1 MKHLPNILTIS
12 RLFAIFVIGYFLFES
27 TPNSQWIAI
36 LLYCI
41 SIFTDYLDGYIA
53 RRFNAISG
61 LGKSLD
67 ATVDKVFFFGVLSF
81 LIYLD
86 IFSLWILSFFLVI
99 HIVRDIA
106 VTWIRYVLH
115 QKNIFVGAISTGK
128 IKTVFQF
135 LFLFIGMIVSLAHS
149 YPLESPVNSQTV
161 IHTLTLSAYLI
172 YVASIV
178 LSVSSGIHYI
188 KYFIKNR

>member
-12 RLFAIFVIGYFLFES
+12 RLFAIFAIAYFIFKS

-36 LLYCI
+36 LLYSF

-53 RRFNAISG
+53 RKYNAVSG

-67 ATVDKVFFFGVLSF
+67 ATVDKVFFFGVLIC
-81 LIYLD
+81 LMYLN
-86 IFSLWILSFFLVI
+86 IFSFWLLSVFLVI
-99 HIVRDIA
+99 HIARDIV

-115 QKNIFVGAISTGK
+115 QKSIFVGAINSGK

-135 LFLFIGMIVSLAHS
+135 IFLFLGMIVSLCQS
-149 YPLESPVNSQTV
+149 YPSDSSVNNDLL
-161 IHTLTLSAYLI
+161 IHTLTLSAYI
-172 YVASIV
+172 VYFASIV

-188 KYFIKNR
+188 KYFLKNK

>member
-12 RLFAIFVIGYFLFES
+12 RLFAIFAIAYFLFQS
-27 TPNSQWIAI
+27 SSNSQWIAI

-67 ATVDKVFFFGVLSF
+67 ATVDKLFFFGVLF
-81 LIYLD
+81 CLIYLN
-86 IFSLWILSFFLVI
+86 IFSLWVLSLFLLI
-99 HIVRDIA
+99 HIARDIV
-106 VTWIRYVLH
+106 VTWIRYTLH
-115 QKNIFVGAISTGK
+115 QKNIFVGAIGTGK

-135 LFLFIGMIVSLAHS
+135 IFLLLGMIISLCHS
-149 YPLESPVNSQTV
+149 YPTESQLNNNMI
-161 IHTLTLSAYLI
+161 IHTLTLTAYII
-172 YVASIV
+172 YFASIA
-178 LSVSSGIHYI
+178 LSISSGIHYI
-188 KYFIKNR
+188 KYFIKNK

>member
-12 RLFAIFVIGYFLFES
+12 RLFAIFAIAYFLFQS
-27 TPNSQWIAI
+27 TPYSQWIAI

-67 ATVDKVFFFGVLSF
+67 ATVDKVFFFGVLF
-81 LIYLD
+81 CLIYLN
-86 IFSLWILSFFLVI
+86 IFSLWVLSVFLLI
-99 HIVRDIA
+99 HIARDIV
-106 VTWIRYVLH
+106 VTWIRYTLH
-115 QKNIFVGAISTGK
+115 QKNIFVGAIGTGK

-135 LFLFIGMIVSLAHS
+135 IFLLFGMIISLCHS
-149 YPLESPVNSQTV
+149 YPTESKLNNNII
-161 IHTLTLSAYLI
+161 IHTLTLTAYII
-172 YVASIV
+172 YFASIA
-178 LSVSSGIHYI
+178 LSISSGIHYI
-188 KYFIKNR
+188 KYFIKNK

>member
-1 MKHLPNILTIS
+1 LKHLPNILTIS

-27 TPNSQWIAI
+27 SPNSQWIAI

>member
-86 IFSLWILSFFLVI
+86 IFSLWILSFFLLI

>member
-1 MKHLPNILTIS
+1 LKHLPNILTIS

>member
-1 MKHLPNILTIS
+1 LKHLPNILTIS

-36 LLYCI
+36 ILYCI

>member
-99 HIVRDIA
+99 RIVRDIA

>member
-149 YPLESPVNSQTV
+149 YPLESPVNSQAV

>member
-1 MKHLPNILTIS
+1 
-12 RLFAIFVIGYFLFES
+12 
-27 TPNSQWIAI
+27 
-36 LLYCI
+36 
-41 SIFTDYLDGYIA
+41 
-53 RRFNAISG
+53 
-61 LGKSLD
+61 
-67 ATVDKVFFFGVLSF
+67 VDKVFFFGVLSF

>member
-12 RLFAIFVIGYFLFES
+12 RLFAIFAIAYFLFQS

-67 ATVDKVFFFGVLSF
+67 ATVDKVFFFGVLF
-81 LIYLD
+81 CLIYLN
-86 IFSLWILSFFLVI
+86 IFSLWVLSLFLFI
-99 HIVRDIA
+99 HIARDIV
-106 VTWIRYVLH
+106 VTWIRYTLH
-115 QKNIFVGAISTGK
+115 QKNIFVGAIGTGK

-135 LFLFIGMIVSLAHS
+135 IFLLLGMIISLCHS
-149 YPLESPVNSQTV
+149 YPTESQLNNNMI
-161 IHTLTLSAYLI
+161 IHTLTLTAYII
-172 YVASIV
+172 YFASIA
-178 LSVSSGIHYI
+178 LSISSGIHYI
-188 KYFIKNR
+188 KYFIKNK

>member
-12 RLFAIFVIGYFLFES
+12 RLFAIFAIAYFLFQS

-67 ATVDKVFFFGVLSF
+67 ATVDKVFFFGVLF
-81 LIYLD
+81 CLIYLN
-86 IFSLWILSFFLVI
+86 IFSLWVLSLFLFI
-99 HIVRDIA
+99 HIARDIV
-106 VTWIRYVLH
+106 VTWIRYTLH
-115 QKNIFVGAISTGK
+115 QKNIFVGAIGTGK

-135 LFLFIGMIVSLAHS
+135 IFLLLGMIISLCHS
-149 YPLESPVNSQTV
+149 YPTESQLNNNMI
-161 IHTLTLSAYLI
+161 IHTLTLTAYII
-172 YVASIV
+172 YFASIA
-178 LSVSSGIHYI
+178 LSISSGIHYT
-188 KYFIKNR
+188 KYFIKNK

>member
-149 YPLESPVNSQTV
+149 YPLESSVNSQTV